1 MKEATMRLYA
11 VKDALGHPLYDVK
24 APSPEAACATVYE
37 HLMRRAMDRR
47 QAVSEVVDDM
57 RPYENLIAL
66 EVE

>member
-1 MKEATMRLYA
+1 MKGATIRLYS

-47 QAVSEVVDDM
+47 QGVSEVVDDM
-57 RPYENLIAL
+57 RPYENLFAL
-66 EVE
+66 EVD

>member
-1 MKEATMRLYA
+1 MKLYA

-57 RPYENLIAL
+57 RPYENMIAL

>member
-1 MKEATMRLYA
+1 MKLYA
-11 VKDALGHPLYDVK
+11 VKDALGHDLYDVK

-37 HLMRRAMDRR
+37 RLMRRAMDRR

-57 RPYENLIAL
+57 SPYENLIAL

>member
-1 MKEATMRLYA
+1 MRLYA

-47 QAVSEVVDDM
+47 QAVSEVVADM
-57 RPYENLIAL
+57 SPYENLIAL

>member
-1 MKEATMRLYA
+1 MRLYA

-37 HLMRRAMDRR
+37 RLMRRAMDRR

-57 RPYENLIAL
+57 RPYENLVAL

>member
-1 MKEATMRLYA
+1 MRLYS
-11 VKDALGHPLYDVK
+11 VKDALGHNLYDVK

-37 HLMRRAMDRR
+37 HLMRRAMERR

-57 RPYENLIAL
+57 QPYENLVAL

>member
-1 MKEATMRLYA
+1 MKLYS

-37 HLMRRAMDRR
+37 HMMRQAMERR
-47 QAVSEVVDDM
+47 KAVSEVVGDM
-57 RPYENLIAL
+57 LPYENLIAL

>member
-1 MKEATMRLYA
+1 MKLYA
-11 VKDALGHPLYDVK
+11 VKDALGHDLYDVK

-57 RPYENLIAL
+57 SPYENLIAL

>member
-1 MKEATMRLYA
+1 MRLYS

-47 QAVSEVVDDM
+47 QGVSEAVDEM
-57 RPYENLIAL
+57 LPYENLLAL
-66 EVE
+66 EVD

>member
-1 MKEATMRLYA
+1 MEMKMRLYA

-57 RPYENLIAL
+57 RPYENLVAL

>member
-1 MKEATMRLYA
+1 MEMKMKLYA
-11 VKDALGHPLYDVK
+11 VKDALGHDLYDVK

-57 RPYENLIAL
+57 SPYENLIAL

>member
-1 MKEATMRLYA
+1 MKLYA

>member
-1 MKEATMRLYA
+1 VKEATMRLYA

-47 QAVSEVVDDM
+47 QGVSEVVDDM
-57 RPYENLIAL
+57 RPYENLVAL